1 MHLQLKLKSK
11 SWHIYL
17 NLWLE
22 DGRGMLEGFTAAY
35 KFQISNIKFQN
46 QGMTNKFKIINDPV
60 HGFIQIPHEIIFDVI
75 EHRYFQRLRRISQTG
90 LLNLIFPGA
99 THTRFHHALGAMH
112 LMFTALET
120 LKLKG
125 VKISREEEK
134 SAMLAILLHDIGHG
148 PFSHAL
154 ENMLMDDW
162 HHEKLSLLLMNKMN
176 GEFGGELSMA
186 MEMFQGKY
194 HRKFFN
200 QLISSQLDVDRLDY
214 LKRDSFYSGVS
225 EGNINT
231 QRIISMMNVSH
242 EELVIDAKGIYSIEN
257 FLTAR
262 MFMYWQVYYHKTSAL
277 AEHLLVKIL
286 DRAKKLVSLG
296 KDLPA
301 SENLK
306 YFLHKNDFESATEED
321 IRRFTELDDNDVI
334 QAMKFWTKNEDF
346 ILSYLCKCVI
356 QRNFPKTMIS
366 SKPFDKAFIQ
376 EKVEKTN
383 EKFGIENGNKLVDE
397 ISRSLLP
404 YNSEK
409 QPIYLLQKNGEK
421 ITLENSENQIL
432 SSSINQLNT
441 KYILSFPREI

>member
-1 MHLQLKLKSK
+1 
-11 SWHIYL
+11 
-17 NLWLE
+17 
-22 DGRGMLEGFTAAY
+22 
-35 KFQISNIKFQN
+35 
-46 QGMTNKFKIINDPV
+46 MTNKFKIINDPV
-60 HGFIQIPHEIIFDVI
+60 HGFIKIPHEILFDVI
-75 EHRYFQRLRRISQTG
+75 EHPYFQRLRRISQTG

-120 LKLKG
+120 LRLKDTE
-125 VKISREEEK
+125 ISKEEEK

-162 HHEKLSLLLMNKMN
+162 HHEKLSLLLMNRMN
-176 GEFGGELSMA
+176 VEFEGALTMA
-186 MEMFQGKY
+186 IEMFQGKY

-214 LKRDSFYSGVS
+214 LKRDSFYTGVS

-231 QRIISMMNVSH
+231 QRIVSMMNVS
-242 EELVIDAKGIYSIEN
+242 EDELVIDAKGIYSIEN

-286 DRAKKLVSLG
+286 ARAKTLVSEG
-296 KDLPA
+296 YDLPA

-306 YFLHKNDFESATEED
+306 YFLHRSQFESATDED
-321 IRRFTELDDNDVI
+321 IQRFTELDDNDVI
-334 QAMKFWTKNEDF
+334 QAMKFWTKTEDQ
-346 ILSYLCKCVI
+346 ILSYLCKSVI
-356 QRNFPKTMIS
+356 ERNLLKTKIS
-366 SKPFDKAFIQ
+366 SKPFDPEFVKEKIQ
-376 EKVEKTN
+376 QTN
-383 EKFGIENGNKLVDE
+383 AVFNIENGSELVDE

-404 YNSEK
+404 YNTEK
-409 QPIYLLQKNGEK
+409 QPIYLLLKNGKK

-432 SSSINQLNT
+432 SSFINQLNT
-441 KYILSFPREI
+441 KYILSFPREVQAINYPQK

>member
-1 MHLQLKLKSK
+1 
-11 SWHIYL
+11 
-17 NLWLE
+17 
-22 DGRGMLEGFTAAY
+22 
-35 KFQISNIKFQN
+35 
-46 QGMTNKFKIINDPV
+46 MTNKFKIINDPV
-60 HGFIQIPHEIIFDVI
+60 HGFIKIPHEILFDVI
-75 EHRYFQRLRRISQTG
+75 EHPYFQRLRRISQTG

-112 LMFTALET
+112 LMFIALET
-120 LKLKG
+120 LKLKE
-125 VKISREEEK
+125 VKISKEEEK

-154 ENMLMDDW
+154 ENMLMDNW

-176 GEFGGELSMA
+176 EEFGGELTMA

-214 LKRDSFYSGVS
+214 LKRDSFYTGVS
-225 EGNINT
+225 EGNVNT
-231 QRIISMMNVSH
+231 QRIISMMNVSGD
-242 EELVIDAKGIYSIEN
+242 ELVIDAKGIYSIEN

-286 DRAKKLVSLG
+286 ARAKTLVSEG

-301 SENLK
+301 SENLR
-306 YFLHKNDFESATEED
+306 YFLCKNQFESPTDED
-321 IRRFTELDDNDVI
+321 IQRFTELDDTDVI
-334 QAMKFWTKNEDF
+334 QAMKSWTRNEDF

-356 QRNFPKTMIS
+356 ERNFLKTKIS
-366 SKPFDKAFIQ
+366 SKPFDDEFIK
-376 EKVEKTN
+376 EKIEKTN
-383 EKFGIENGNKLVDE
+383 AVFNIEFGAELVDE

-404 YNSEK
+404 YNMEK
-409 QPIYLLQKNGEK
+409 QPIYLLLKNGETM
-421 ITLENSENQIL
+421 TLENSENQIL
-432 SSSINQLNT
+432 SSYINKLNT